1 MGVQFSP
8 SSGQV
13 KKERKKNIIKNKKKA
28 MHSSLKTFFPLLMLV
43 ALTSA
48 ASLRPQTKHYGIP
61 SSLLQMDED
70 YDDFSEVPKVLR
82 YAYNLPVR
90 DEKLVDFLLPPKKRH
105 LGIDI
110 PDYISSIGKSEA
122 LKEMSDKMKHLGR
135 K

>member
-1 MGVQFSP
+1 
-8 SSGQV
+8 
-13 KKERKKNIIKNKKKA
+13 

-90 DEKLVDFLLPPKKRH
+90 DDKLVDFLLPPKKRH
-105 LGIDI
+105 RK
-110 PDYISSIGKSEA
+110 YMVFENA
-122 LKEMSDKMKHLGR
+122 HL
-135 K
+135 